1 LVSNLVSL
9 ITILQEVPVTKIEKR
24 FQRILNNPK
33 DIKWTELQAV
43 LNKFGLVCEPPVSG
57 SHWSVYCKN
66 SDANVTVP
74 VHNNRVKAIY
84 VKKLIA
90 LIIELREEK

>member
-1 LVSNLVSL
+1 M
-9 ITILQEVPVTKIEKR
+9 TKIEKR

-43 LNKFGLVCEPPVSG
+43 LNKFGFKCEPPGSG
-57 SHWSVYCKN
+57 SHWSVYDDK
-66 SDANVTVP
+66 SYVIATVP

-84 VKKLIA
+84 VKKLID
-90 LIIELREEK
+90 LIKEVREEK